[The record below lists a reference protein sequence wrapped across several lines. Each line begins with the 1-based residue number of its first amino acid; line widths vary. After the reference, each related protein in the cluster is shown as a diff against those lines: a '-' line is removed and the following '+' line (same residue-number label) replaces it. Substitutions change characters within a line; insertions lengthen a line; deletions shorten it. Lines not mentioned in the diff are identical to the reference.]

1 MSDRPVVRAYVE
13 YKFRPEDAILTW
25 GRQGSPLNYQ
35 IHPACQNISREA
47 RSVEFEIVDLG
58 FTHSDYDRI
67 VRELDTLGLRPA
79 ISSEMKAFYNMHE
92 MSGHLWDSHM
102 LAAAGDWIL
111 EGQTAKF
118 SFCFEHDPDS
128 GWPHLFWCC
137 GFGFR
142 DMSKV
147 VYARFL
153 AVKKEA

>member
-25 GRQGSPLNYQ
+25 GRQSSSLSYHV
-35 IHPACQNISREA
+35 HPTCQNISREP

-58 FTHSDYDRI
+58 FIHSDYDRI
-67 VRELDTLGLRPA
+67 VRELGALGLRPA
-79 ISSEMKAFYNMHE
+79 ISSEMKDFYRMHE
-92 MSGHLWDSHM
+92 LSGDLWESQT

-118 SFCFEHDPDS
+118 SFCFEHDADS
-128 GWPHLFWCC
+128 GWPHLFWCG

-142 DMSKV
+142 EMSKV